1 MSSFVIFY
9 SKKIYKPYT
18 DNLQRDIF
26 KYRQDMIWAI
36 ISKYNFIKMV
46 ISNMKIYVSN
56 YMANLNNEIERL
68 ELIWID
74 KERKERKKRKNI

>member
-1 MSSFVIFY
+1 
-9 SKKIYKPYT
+9 
-18 DNLQRDIF
+18 
-26 KYRQDMIWAI
+26 MIWAI